1 METKLKKYFPLIR
14 KREEVL
20 AEIAGNAKLQ
30 ARFEGWEAEQQEEF
44 LDMCTGVKGLKFLSD
59 ALFKEILNPEYVTE
73 RFNDFLSCMLSQ
85 EVKVL
90 KVLPGDS
97 VRIADET
104 SLLIMDIVVELEDGS
119 IANVEMQKIGYL
131 FPGQR
136 CACYSSDLLLRQYKR
151 VRGEKKKKFS
161 YRDIRNV
168 YTIVLFEKSPKE
180 FHKYSEKYYH
190 FFEQKSNTGIELE
203 LLQKYLF
210 IPLDI
215 FRKNQQNRGIT
226 NKRDAWLTL
235 LSCENPETII
245 SLIEVY
251 PEFCEIYRE
260 GYEICLNAE
269 KVMDMFS
276 KELYELDRNTVQYMI
291 DEQQEILDAQKEELD
306 AQKEELNA
314 RKEELNAQK
323 EKINAQKEKI
333 NAQKEE
339 LDAQKKEV
347 IKMKEDQERAI
358 RGMVQVFRDLKM
370 PESEIIA
377 QICKLYQLDEAAAQ
391 NYLQK
396 PPTSPQ

>member
-1 METKLKKYFPLIR
+1 METKLKKYFPMIR

-73 RFNDFLSCMLSQ
+73 RFNDFLSSILGQ

-215 FRKNQQNRGIT
+215 FRKSQQNRGIT

-245 SLIEVY
+245 LLIEVY

-291 DEQQEILDAQKEELD
+291 DEQQEIMD

-314 RKEELNAQK
+314 RKEEL
-323 EKINAQKEKI
+323 NAQKEKI

-347 IKMKEDQERAI
+347 IKMKEDQERAL
-358 RGMVQVFRDLKM
+358 RGVVQVFRDLKM

-377 QICKLYQLDEAAAQ
+377 QICELYHIDEATAR